1 MKYNKKTKASI
12 SWNKVEKEL
21 KKDRLSKIIIDESDS
36 YIKLIFPIIKK
47 REELGLSQRDLA
59 DICELPQSTIARIET
74 MATTANIKS
83 LIKITKALGLKIT
96 IS

>member
-36 YIKLIFPIIKK
+36 YIKLISPIIKK